1 MSNSILFTMHD
12 IYLLVKKNYIFVLKF
27 SIGFLL
33 AGIFYTLFSTK
44 YYASYISI
52 NPQNNTTQEINTAV
66 SLMLGYD
73 GASNSNSTFR
83 ITDVLDSKR
92 LKLDIVNKSWKT
104 NAFQDSVN
112 LIEYWEI
119 ETEESNSLNIDSHRF
134 LEEKAVDKLKNNLYI
149 YEEETGL
156 IKIRVLM
163 EEPQLSAD
171 IANYIADFIKNYI
184 GNDLTSKST
193 EYRLFVEN
201 RLKTIQSQ
209 LDAASDKL
217 HAFEIEHP
225 IVPTELNKKYQKLIM
240 EVEKQRH
247 LDLFYSELVEKAITE
262 EQYEKPIFDL
272 LDYPALPVP
281 EPYWPNNGLIYLLS
295 LFAGF
300 MVSVIIL
307 TSSKSLS
314 NKL

>member
-149 YEEETGL
+149 FEEETGL

-171 IANYIADFIKNYI
+171 IANYIADFIK
-184 GNDLTSKST
+184 
-193 EYRLFVEN
+193 
-201 RLKTIQSQ
+201 
-209 LDAASDKL
+209 
-217 HAFEIEHP
+217 
-225 IVPTELNKKYQKLIM
+225 
-240 EVEKQRH
+240 
-247 LDLFYSELVEKAITE
+247 
-262 EQYEKPIFDL
+262 
-272 LDYPALPVP
+272 
-281 EPYWPNNGLIYLLS
+281 
-295 LFAGF
+295 
-300 MVSVIIL
+300 
-307 TSSKSLS
+307 
-314 NKL
+314 